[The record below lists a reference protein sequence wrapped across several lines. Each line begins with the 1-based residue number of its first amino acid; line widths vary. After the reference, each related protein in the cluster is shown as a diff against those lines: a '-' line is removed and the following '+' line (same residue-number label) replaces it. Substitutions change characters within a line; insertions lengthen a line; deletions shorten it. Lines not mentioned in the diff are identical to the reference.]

1 MYNTDPLDTPQS
13 QRGSKEH
20 VMSTPSSKVRRAF
33 FGAWIA
39 IAAVLL
45 VAGRAGGTVGAVA
58 TPGLTPVAAEALL
71 PEAVSRAGQLGASV
85 VD

>member
-1 MYNTDPLDTPQS
+1 
-13 QRGSKEH
+13 
-20 VMSTPSSKVRRAF
+20 MSTRTSKVRRVF

-45 VAGRAGGTVGAVA
+45 VAGRAGGTVGALD
-58 TPGLTPVAAEALL
+58 TPDLKPVAAEVLL
-71 PEAVSRAGQLGASV
+71 PDALARAGQLGVSV

>member
-1 MYNTDPLDTPQS
+1 
-13 QRGSKEH
+13 
-20 VMSTPSSKVRRAF
+20 MSTPTTKVRRAF

-45 VAGRAGGTVGAVA
+45 VAGRAGGAVGAVGA
-58 TPGLTPVAAEALL
+58 SDLTPVAAEALL
-71 PEAVSRAGQLGASV
+71 PDAVARAGQLGAAV

>member
-1 MYNTDPLDTPQS
+1 
-13 QRGSKEH
+13 
-20 VMSTPSSKVRRAF
+20 MSTPSSKVRRAF

-45 VAGRAGGTVGAVA
+45 VAGRAGGTIGAVGASD
-58 TPGLTPVAAEALL
+58 LTPVAAEALL
-71 PEAVSRAGQLGASV
+71 PDAMARAGGLGASV

>member
-1 MYNTDPLDTPQS
+1 MLTPTTQ
-13 QRGSKEH
+13 
-20 VMSTPSSKVRRAF
+20 VRKAF

-45 VAGRAGGTVGAVA
+45 VAGRAGGTVGGVNAPDLA
-58 TPGLTPVAAEALL
+58 PVAAEALV
-71 PEAVSRAGQLGASV
+71 PDVVVRASHLGTSV